1 MAWMVD
7 RARIRELTARYN
19 RCFDDGDP
27 EGFAAT
33 FTEDGVM
40 EVEGGPT
47 TTGRAA
53 LAEMVRRTP
62 YGIVHVTV
70 DAIVEVDGDR
80 AVQDVTLL
88 VVARP
93 AADAPAGQAPLPAAA
108 QRPLPRRA
116 RADTRGLALRRAARR
131 PSTAACDHPPHRPPA
146 RHGGGL
152 PRQGRLP
159 GHRRRPHDV
168 RRVGGRVQPSGPGPG
183 GHGGRQGRPGVDL
196 PAGRGGAAL
205 HGGVLGGAQGRRG
218 GRAHQHPA

>member
-1 MAWMVD
+1 MDPTLAWVVD

-27 EGFAAT
+27 EGFAAN

-40 EVEGGPT
+40 EVVGGPS

-70 DAIVEVDGDR
+70 DAIIEVEGDR

-93 AADAPAGQAPLPAAA
+93 PADAPADKRQSRL
-108 QRPLPRRA
+108 QRTGRYHDQLVRTTEGWRF
-116 RADTRGLALRRAARR
+116 ARR
-131 PSTAACDHPPHRPPA
+131 TVTLD
-146 RHGGGL
+146 GGL
-152 PRQGRLP
+152 
-159 GHRRRPHDV
+159 
-168 RRVGGRVQPSGPGPG
+168 
-183 GHGGRQGRPGVDL
+183 
-196 PAGRGGAAL
+196 
-205 HGGVLGGAQGRRG
+205 
-218 GRAHQHPA
+218 

>member
-1 MAWMVD
+1 MAWLVD

-33 FTEDGVM
+33 FIEDGAM

-70 DAIVEVDGDR
+70 DAIIEVDGDR

-93 AADAPAGQAPLPAAA
+93 PADAPADRRHSRL
-108 QRPLPRRA
+108 QRSGRYHDLLVRTPEGWRFERR
-116 RADTRGLALRRAARR
+116 
-131 PSTAACDHPPHRPPA
+131 TATLD
-146 RHGGGL
+146 GGL
-152 PRQGRLP
+152 
-159 GHRRRPHDV
+159 
-168 RRVGGRVQPSGPGPG
+168 
-183 GHGGRQGRPGVDL
+183 
-196 PAGRGGAAL
+196 
-205 HGGVLGGAQGRRG
+205 
-218 GRAHQHPA
+218 